1 MDLKF
6 VSLPAFVVAA
16 TALAASPAFAQRRG
30 GESHANHHSQNR
42 GAAEHAHP
50 RAQAPRPA
58 PTPRVQQAPRMQQAP
73 RYQQAPRVQGRVV
86 PRAEA
91 TPRYYSG
98 GVAVP
103 HTSPRSNSYYGHGN
117 YGYGNYGYGNYGYR
131 NYGYGNYGYGNRYY
145 GGRYHVTPWRGWYG
159 YAPFHPYYFRPHF
172 SVGFG
177 VYLGYPVPYYAYP
190 YPVPVY
196 GYGAPYGEVS
206 VGPNNSAYGGVA
218 LQIGPNDAVAGAAVY
233 VDGTYAGV
241 VSDFDGTRQPLTLTQ
256 GTHHIEIDLNGF
268 QPLAFDATVQPGMVT
283 PYQGSL
289 QPY

>member
-6 VSLPAFVVAA
+6 VSLPAF
-16 TALAASPAFAQRRG
+16 ALAATTIAATPAFAQRHG
-30 GESHANHHSQNR
+30 GEPHANHHSENR
-42 GAAEHAHP
+42 RAPEHAQR

-58 PTPRVQQAPRMQQAP
+58 PAPRVERAPRMQQAP
-73 RYQQAPRVQGRVV
+73 RVQQAPRYQQVPRYQQAPRAEGRVV
-86 PRAEA
+86 PRANA
-91 TPRYYSG
+91 TPRYYGG

-103 HTSPRSNSYYGHGN
+103 RTTPRYNSYYGHGN
-117 YGYGNYGYGNYGYR
+117 YGYGNRY
-131 NYGYGNYGYGNRYY
+131 YY
-145 GGRYHVTPWRGWYG
+145 GGRYYATPWHGWYG

-172 SVGFG
+172 SIGFG
-177 VYLGYPVPYYAYP
+177 VYVGYPVPYYAYP

-218 LQIGPNDAVAGAAVY
+218 LQISPNDAVDDAAVY
-233 VDGTYAGV
+233 VDGTYAGI
-241 VSDFDGTRQPLTLTQ
+241 VSDFDGTHQPLTLTQ
-256 GTHHIEIDLNGF
+256 GTHHLEIDHNGF
-268 QPLAFDATVQPGMVT
+268 QPLTFDVTVQPGMVT